1 MSAFTAEHRTKEIG
15 IRKAMGASRTDIL
28 RLLLWQFTK
37 PVLWANALA
46 WPPAYFM
53 MRRWLEGF
61 AYHIDLE
68 PWMFLAASALA
79 LAIAVITVTGHA
91 LLVARSPAGGGIA
104 LRIGE
109 DTPCS
114 ATTSPPRCVIWC
126 ETDLAPLIKLDIP
139 FVEAVARL
147 APEDVSLRHA
157 GVEANEHIY
166 WTDRTVFET
175 LSLPVFAGDPKIAL
189 DRPESIVLTRSMARK
204 YFGRDD
210 AVGETLE
217 INRQH
222 PMTVTAVLED
232 LPPNTHFDAAIMA
245 SARAA
250 ASPLARPGD
259 NAGVATYSYTRL
271 SPGHTVYEFQRALAD
286 LVERHA
292 NPSFTLP
299 AGDRVDLRPVPIAR
313 VHLSAQPSL
322 ANTFIMKSRGTPA
335 IIASVSV
342 IGVLILLVA
351 CINFVN
357 LMTAWAARRAAEVGV
372 RKVSGAKRRDLIIQF
387 IGEALFYVGFSAV
400 VAIGLAERLSPK
412 LQVFLQRGAA
422 FPYWHEPAFVCG
434 IIGFALVL
442 GVLAGAYPALVLSA
456 FKPATVLKTNTVR
469 SSGSGVLRRLLA
481 TFQFAVLIG
490 LIVATATIYAQIHFA
505 LNEGMRIDKDQTL
518 LISSSCQGPFPEQ
531 VRAVTG
537 VAAVVCSH
545 IHTLDRGGGRLSSAT
560 LPDGSKILVT
570 KSMVA
575 PGFFEFYGLRPLA
588 GRFLSAARGDE
599 MPFFAEPA
607 QRKPPAVIVINEAAL
622 RAFGFQSAAAAIG
635 QELPTNFGDPSTK
648 ATVVGVVADFSLDS
662 IGSVVGPIFYF
673 SDASFYGV
681 LNVKLNGYDIPETL
695 ASIDRLWKEFGE
707 PRPIVR
713 SFLDQQIED
722 LHKDLTRQGQVFAA
736 FAGVAVFIA
745 GLGLF
750 GLAAFTAE
758 RRTKEIGVRKA
769 MGASQTDVLRL
780 LVWEF
785 AKPVLWANV
794 IAWPIGYFAMH
805 RWLEGFPHHIDLEPW
820 VFLGASAI
828 ALLIAILTVAG
839 HALLVARAEPVAA
852 LRYE

>member
-1 MSAFTAEHRTKEIG
+1 MFRNYFAAALRNLVRNKLYAAINITGLSVAFVAALLIALFVRDELSYDTWIPEHERTYLIAG
-15 IRKAMGASRTDIL
+15 GNPGFHFDI
-28 RLLLWQFTK
+28 
-37 PVLWANALA
+37 A
-46 WPPAYFM
+46 PA
-53 MRRWLEGF
+53 G
-61 AYHIDLE
+61 
-68 PWMFLAASALA
+68 LAA
-79 LAIAVITVTGHA
+79 
-91 LLVARSPAGGGIA
+91 LV
-104 LRIGE
+104 
-109 DTPCS
+109 
-114 ATTSPPRCVIWC
+114 
-126 ETDLAPLIKLDIP
+126 KLDIP
-139 FVEAVARL
+139 FVETIARL
-147 APEDVSLRHA
+147 ASDDVSLRHA
-157 GVEANEHIY
+157 DIESNEHIY
-166 WTDRTVFET
+166 WADPTIFET
-175 LSLPVFAGDPKIAL
+175 LALPVIAGDPKTAL
-189 DRPESIVLTRSMARK
+189 DRPESIVLTRSLARK

-210 AVGETLE
+210 AVGETLD

-232 LPPNTHFDAAIMA
+232 LPPNTHLDAAIMA
-245 SARAA
+245 SSRAA

-259 NAGVATYSYTRL
+259 NAGVATYAYARL
-271 SPGHTVYEFQRALAD
+271 MPGHSGEEFRRALAD

-292 NPSFTLP
+292 NSYFTLP
-299 AGDRVDLRPVPIAR
+299 SGERVILRPIPVAD
-313 VHLSAQPSL
+313 VHLAEPPSM
-322 ANTFIMKSRGTPA
+322 ANIFIMKPRGSPA
-335 IIASVSV
+335 IIINVSV

-357 LMTAWAARRAAEVGV
+357 LMTAWAAQRAAEVGV
-372 RKVSGAKRRDLIIQF
+372 RKVSGAERRDLIIQF
-387 IGEALFYVGFSAV
+387 IGEALLYVTASTGIAV
-400 VAIGLAERLSPK
+400 GLAERLSPK
-412 LQVFLQRGAA
+412 LQDFLQRGSA

-434 IIGFALVL
+434 IIAFSLVL

-456 FKPATVLKTNTVR
+456 FRPAAVLKTNMVR
-469 SSGSGVLRRLLA
+469 GSGSGFLRRLLA
-481 TFQFAVLIG
+481 TVQFAVLIG
-490 LIVATATIYAQIHFA
+490 LIVATGTIYAQIHFA
-505 LNEGMRIDKDQTL
+505 LNEGMRIDTDQAL
-518 LISSSCQGPFPEQ
+518 MISTPCRGSFEAR
-531 VRAVTG
+531 VRALPGVT
-537 VAAVVCSH
+537 AAVCSH
-545 IHTLDRGGGRLSSAT
+545 IHPLDRGGGRLSSAT
-560 LPDGSKILVT
+560 LPDGSTILVA
-570 KSMVA
+570 KNMVA

-607 QRKPPAVIVINEAAL
+607 QRKPPAVIVINQAAL
-622 RAFGFQSAAAAIG
+622 RAFGFQSAADVIG

-648 ATVVGVVADFSLDS
+648 ATVVGVVGDFSLDS
-662 IGSVVGPIFYF
+662 IGSVVAPAFYF
-673 SDASFYGV
+673 SDASFYGA
-681 LNVKLNGYDIPETL
+681 LNVKLNGHDIPETL
-695 ASIDRLWKEFGE
+695 AAIDRLWKEFGE

-713 SFLDQQIED
+713 SFLDQQIEG

-736 FAGVAVFIA
+736 FAGVAIFIA

-794 IAWPIGYFAMH
+794 IAWPIGYFAMR
-805 RWLEGFPHHIDLEPW
+805 RWLEGFAHHIDLEPW